1 MLCSQVLMLYAHPH
15 STIPQNRI
23 MAIMIFQ
30 LKVTSFAQ
38 ESVVQTLLLMDMTFV
53 AKLVQSP
60 WVLYQLQNLG
70 LHIFAMLMDV
80 HGQLAMVWTIV
91 AALVQQ
97 KTNPT
102 PLMRQTLMAK
112 NPKIIDYY
120 CSCSQVLCSRKTQ

>member
-1 MLCSQVLMLYAHPH
+1 MMMLHSQVLMLYAHPH

-60 WVLYQLQNLG
+60 WVLYRFQNPRLRI
-70 LHIFAMLMDV
+70 LAMLMDV
-80 HGQLAMVWTIV
+80 HGQLDMVWTIV

-102 PLMRQTLMAK
+102 PLMRQKLTAK
-112 NPKIIDYY
+112 NPKTIDNY
-120 CSCSQVLCSRKTQ
+120 CSCS